1 MRILDLCEDKK
12 HIYIV
17 AELIPYGDLMKV
29 MTERVEANTPL
40 SEGEVSRWIWQLL
53 TALNYIHTVKVMHR
67 DLKLENVLMD
77 FSDAY

>member
-1 MRILDLCEDKK
+1 
-12 HIYIV
+12 
-17 AELIPYGDLMKV
+17 MKV
-29 MTERVEANTPL
+29 MTERVESNTPL

-77 FSDAY
+77 FSDAYEEEGELICKLTDFGFAK